1 MANLTDYA
9 ENKMIDHL
17 FRAATFTKPTT
28 LYIALFTAAPTDAG
42 GGTEVTGGSY
52 ARQAL
57 NPSDTNWYATQGGTT
72 GASSGTGGATSN
84 VPEIAFPQA
93 SANWGTVVAAA
104 IMESVSGGNML
115 LWGNLTAS
123 KVINSGDQFRFATGN
138 LSVTFQ

>member
-1 MANLTDYA
+1 MANFTDYA
-9 ENKMIDHL
+9 ENKLIDHL

-84 VPEIAFPQA
+84 ALEVSFQQA
-93 SANWGTVVAAA
+93 TANWGTIVAAA
-104 IMESVSGGNML
+104 IFDASTSGNML
-115 LWGNLTAS
+115 FWGNLAS
-123 KVINSGDQFRFATGN
+123 SKIINSGDQFRIAAGDFD
-138 LSVTFQ
+138 VTLA